1 MARLYFSAARPA
13 NPIAGIFKSA
23 GNVEILSWGRGLKV
37 RASVSVPNQS
47 IEVASN
53 WRTEDWVRRNVK
65 NHFCPV
71 QKIFAPLCKKILQRA
86 TSQKI

>member
-1 MARLYFSAARPA
+1 LGKGSLALTVFLSPEERRLPMALLYFSAARPA

-23 GNVEILSWGRGLKV
+23 GNVEILSWGGGLKV

-53 WRTEDWVRRNVK
+53 
-65 NHFCPV
+65 
-71 QKIFAPLCKKILQRA
+71 
-86 TSQKI
+86 